1 MTTSNRTPAAG
12 DAPRT
17 ATALD
22 EATPASVRSRV
33 VAFLFDFLVVGAL
46 ARLLAGRATA
56 STAGRA
62 LLGGFVAAVGGA
74 VDHVLLEGAVA
85 GPSARPPSASPSSA
99 GTGRHRPTER
109 R

>member
-74 VDHVLLEGAVA
+74 VYHVLLEG
-85 GPSARPPSASPSSA
+85 GGQWPDRRQ
-99 GTGRHRPTER
+99 GRR
-109 R
+109 RHPA